1 MSRTQYFLSFWGLL
15 LAFSLALFL
24 LVEDTARTV
33 KRTWRARR
41 KG

>member
-1 MSRTQYFLSFWGLL
+1 MIRTQYFLAFWGLL

-24 LVEDTARTV
+24 LVEDAVKTV